1 MLRVLCARHRPWLLT
16 TLSLS
21 YAHGSVV
28 VPYDRLVRS
37 SVRPVVAGGERRDHL
52 FNCPTSCTGT
62 ASIWQAILPSG
73 WRQRRRAMMLC
84 RREHEGLKSGE
95 GSWNVAWDARP
106 ARWLHHPE
114 SAWLLFGVCPLL
126 DFNSDVNCKVSV
138 PADNSADGFKTNAI
152 IPDSTNPGSSNYRVT
167 GVPADGRC
175 LFRAIAHMAC
185 LRNEEKAPDENRQRE
200 LADELR
206 AQVVEELLKR
216 RKEVE
221 WFIEEDFDA
230 YVTRI
235 KQPYVWGGE
244 PELLMASHVLRT
256 PISVFMIDGGTDSLI
271 KIANYGEEYSKDEES
286 PINVLFHG
294 YGHYD
299 ILETTLDQSRERVNA

>member
-1 MLRVLCARHRPWLLT
+1 MPPWLRRLTYIICSQRTLRSIHILRGLTIPVMLRVLCARHRPWLLT

-21 YAHGSVV
+21 YAHGSVAA
-28 VPYDRLVRS
+28 PYDRLVRS

-138 PADNSADGFKTNAI
+138 PADNSAGGFKTNAI

-167 GVPADGRC
+167 GINFKLFIVNSFSFPGC
-175 LFRAIAHMAC
+175 L
-185 LRNEEKAPDENRQRE
+185 
-200 LADELR
+200 
-206 AQVVEELLKR
+206 VV
-216 RKEVE
+216 
-221 WFIEEDFDA
+221 
-230 YVTRI
+230 
-235 KQPYVWGGE
+235 
-244 PELLMASHVLRT
+244 
-256 PISVFMIDGGTDSLI
+256 
-271 KIANYGEEYSKDEES
+271 
-286 PINVLFHG
+286 
-294 YGHYD
+294 
-299 ILETTLDQSRERVNA
+299 ILEHT

>member
-1 MLRVLCARHRPWLLT
+1 MLGVLCARPRPWLLT
-16 TLSLS
+16 SLSLS
-21 YAHGSVV
+21 YAHGSAAA
-28 VPYDRLVRS
+28 PYDRLVRS
-37 SVRPVVAGGERRDHL
+37 SVRPVVVGGERRDHSI
-52 FNCPTSCTGT
+52 NCLTRCNGT
-62 ASIWQAILPSG
+62 ASIWHAILPSG
-73 WRQRRRAMMLC
+73 WRQRRRATMLC
-84 RREHEGLKSGE
+84 RQEHEGLKSGE

-106 ARWLHHPE
+106 ARWLHHPD
-114 SAWLLFGVCPLL
+114 SAWLLFGACPLL
-126 DFNSDVNCKVSV
+126 DFDSDVNCKVSA
-138 PADNSADGFKTNAI
+138 PADDSVDGFKTNAI
-152 IPDSTNPGSSNYRVT
+152 MPDSANPGSSNYTVT

-185 LRNEEKAPDENRQRE
+185 LRNGEKAPDENRQRE

-221 WFIEEDFDA
+221 LFIEEDFDE
-230 YVTRI
+230 YVKRI

-256 PISVFMIDGGTDSLI
+256 PVSVFMIERGTGSLI
-271 KIANYGEEYSKDEES
+271 KIANYGGEYSKEEES

-299 ILETTLDQSRERVNA
+299 ILETILDRSQEKVDA